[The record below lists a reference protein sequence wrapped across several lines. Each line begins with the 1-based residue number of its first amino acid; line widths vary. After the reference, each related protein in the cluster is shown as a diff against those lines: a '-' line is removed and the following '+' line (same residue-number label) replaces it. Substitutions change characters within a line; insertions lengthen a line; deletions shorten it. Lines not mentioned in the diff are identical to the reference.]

1 MSKTWAII
9 VLMWLNF
16 LSATRRSVSQEL
28 VGFVSPYTDS
38 KTTLN
43 LTYYF

>member
-16 LSATRRSVSQEL
+16 LS
-28 VGFVSPYTDS
+28 SPLRVLLFS
-38 KTTLN
+38 PKLIARMWGR
-43 LTYYF
+43 LQGVLA